1 MKLLT
6 LTEANQLEEMLKSE
20 GWKVYQTI
28 VNDILK
34 NIEREVLA
42 RTNSIE
48 KKDDMLKEY
57 YHLQDCMKLPVE
69 AIQTLVIHEKNME
82 TPKKEFDPYYT
93 LKNITKYEE

>member
-6 LTEANQLEEMLKSE
+6 LTEANQLEDMLKSE
-20 GWKVYQTI
+20 GWKVYQAI
-28 VNDILK
+28 VDDVLK

-42 RTNSIE
+42 RVNSIE

-69 AIQTLVIHEKNME
+69 AIQTLVVHEKNMD
-82 TPKKEFDPYYT
+82 TPKKEFDPYHT
-93 LKNITKYEE
+93 IKSITKEEE